1 MKDSSLI
8 SPFIDQTTNES
19 SNKIIKEILTS
30 SFEVSRI
37 IDNSK
42 VKENI
47 QIKSIILGNSSVGK
61 TSILFRLFNNR
72 FLKNDEILNNYEF
85 NNLNIQI
92 NESKIE
98 LSFVD
103 IPSKNTFDGL
113 MGKSSTSCEFFILV
127 YSIDDEDSFN
137 NLNYWMK
144 EIKKLYKEKNPIILL
159 LGNKLDMEKERKIS
173 KNQGKI
179 FYDDNDIDF
188 FEEVSAKNGNNI
200 DEIFNK
206 CFVKI
211 YKNYQIL
218 KKKGKQIKSSSEM
231 SFEMSSN
238 IDDKIF
244 NVKKKNTCCDRLTII
259 LILIDVFLFLI
270 LVLLLI
276 KYGIFIF
283 AYLFNFI

>member
-1 MKDSSLI
+1 M
-8 SPFIDQTTNES
+8 
-19 SNKIIKEILTS
+19 
-30 SFEVSRI
+30 
-37 IDNSK
+37 
-42 VKENI
+42 
-47 QIKSIILGNSSVGK
+47 
-61 TSILFRLFNNR
+61 
-72 FLKNDEILNNYEF
+72 
-85 NNLNIQI
+85 
-92 NESKIE
+92 
-98 LSFVD
+98 D

-211 YKNYQIL
+211 YKKYQIL
-218 KKKGKQIKSSSEM
+218 KEKGKQIKSSSEM